1 MDIRK
6 FVQQRKR
13 MGLSQAELCTGI
25 CTQSTLSKFENKGR
39 IPSVK
44 ILEQLCQRLEISL
57 GELSEQELAPRPHRR
72 TTLDQAEHF
81 LLGERFPLAIKALHQ
96 VKEQE
101 LKSGKAQM
109 QYYYLK
115 GMIDTL
121 TSNQTATT
129 MFNFTQILDKLDEE
143 HQTVFSQLAYL
154 GCGILYARKNRLG
167 NAEFFFTKVIGY
179 LERTVAKETNLD
191 DLTNTQY
198 ARLVMMSYYVAEYQA
213 LRKRLRDSNQTLTR
227 VNQLCA
233 TRYLTVFMPRAK
245 LLAANNAMR
254 AGESS
259 ATVAKLL
266 SAALV
271 FARFNG
277 NSVVELQAAA
287 LKKQLTDLG

>member
-13 MGLSQAELCTGI
+13 LGFSQAELCAGI

-57 GELSEQELAPRPHRR
+57 GELSEQAAAPQAHRR
-72 TTLDQAEHF
+72 TLLDQAEHF
-81 LLGERFPLAIKALHQ
+81 LLGEQFPLAIKTLNQ
-96 VKEQE
+96 VKERQ
-101 LKSGKAQM
+101 LTSDKARM

-129 MFNFTQILDKLDEE
+129 MFNFTQILDKLDEQ
-143 HQTVFSQLAYL
+143 HQTAFSQLAYL

-167 NAEFFFTKVIGY
+167 NAEFFFTKVINY
-179 LERTVAKETNLD
+179 LHRTIANPASLA

-198 ARLVMMSYYVAEYQA
+198 ARLVMMCYYVAEYQA
-213 LRKRLRDSNQTLTR
+213 LRKRLRDSNQTLAQ
-227 VNQLCA
+227 VNRLCA
-233 TRYLTVFMPRAK
+233 ARYLTVFMPRVK
-245 LLAANNAMR
+245 LLTANNAMR

-259 ATVAKLL
+259 ATVAGLL

-287 LKKQLTDLG
+287 LKKQLTDL

>member
-13 MGLSQAELCTGI
+13 MGFSQAELCAGI

-39 IPSVK
+39 VPSVK
-44 ILEQLCQRLEISL
+44 ILEQLCQRLEMSL
-57 GELSEQELAPRPHRR
+57 GELSEQNVAPQPHRR
-72 TTLDQAEHF
+72 TVLDQAEHY
-81 LLGERFPLAIKALHQ
+81 LLGEQFPLAIKTLNQ
-96 VKEQE
+96 VRERQ
-101 LKSGKAQM
+101 LTTAKARM

-167 NAEFFFTKVIGY
+167 NAEFFFTKVVNY
-179 LERTVAKETNLD
+179 LERTITALLNLA

-198 ARLVMMSYYVAEYQA
+198 ARLVMMCYYVAEYQA
-213 LRKRLRDSNQTLTR
+213 LRKRLPDSNRTLAR
-227 VNQLCA
+227 VSRLCA
-233 TRYLTVFMPRAK
+233 ARYLTVFMPRVK

-254 AGESS
+254 AG
-259 ATVAKLL
+259 ATSETVGNLL

-287 LKKQLTDLG
+287 LKKQLTDL

>member
-13 MGLSQAELCTGI
+13 LGFSQAELCAGI

-57 GELSEQELAPRPHRR
+57 GELSEQAAAPQAHRR
-72 TTLDQAEHF
+72 TLLDQAEHF
-81 LLGERFPLAIKALHQ
+81 LLGEQFPLAIKTLNQ
-96 VKEQE
+96 VKERQ
-101 LKSGKAQM
+101 LTSDKARM

-129 MFNFTQILDKLDEE
+129 MFNFTQILDKLDEQ
-143 HQTVFSQLAYL
+143 HQTAFSQLAYL
-154 GCGILYARKNRLG
+154 GCGILYARKNHLG
-167 NAEFFFTKVIGY
+167 NAEFFFTKVINY
-179 LERTVAKETNLD
+179 LHQTIANPASLA

-198 ARLVMMSYYVAEYQA
+198 ARLVMLCYYVAEYQA
-213 LRKRLRDSNQTLTR
+213 LRKRLRDSNQTLAQ
-227 VNQLCA
+227 VNRLCA
-233 TRYLTVFMPRAK
+233 ARYLTVFMPRVK

-254 AGESS
+254 AGKSS
-259 ATVAKLL
+259 ATVAGLL

-287 LKKQLTDLG
+287 LKKQLTDL

>member
-13 MGLSQAELCTGI
+13 LGFSQAELCAGI

-57 GELSEQELAPRPHRR
+57 GELSEQAAAPQAHRR
-72 TTLDQAEHF
+72 TLLDQAEHF
-81 LLGERFPLAIKALHQ
+81 LLGEQFPLAIKTLNQ
-96 VKEQE
+96 VKERQ
-101 LKSGKAQM
+101 LTSDKARM

-129 MFNFTQILDKLDEE
+129 MFNFTQILDKLDEQ
-143 HQTVFSQLAYL
+143 HQTAFSQLTYL
-154 GCGILYARKNRLG
+154 GCGILYARKSRLG
-167 NAEFFFTKVIGY
+167 NAEFFFTKVINY
-179 LERTVAKETNLD
+179 LHRTIANSASLA

-198 ARLVMMSYYVAEYQA
+198 ARLVMMCYYVAEYQA
-213 LRKRLRDSNQTLTR
+213 LRKRLRDSNQTLAQ
-227 VNQLCA
+227 VNRLCA
-233 TRYLTVFMPRAK
+233 ARYLTVFMPRVK

-254 AGESS
+254 ADESS
-259 ATVAKLL
+259 ATVAGLL

-271 FARFNG
+271 FAHFNG

-287 LKKQLTDLG
+287 LKKQLTDL